1 MLVGLDR
8 GLGAWIVTVP
18 EPTPRNGE
26 IWLRWRTK
34 QCMLVAL
41 DRGLGAWAVT
51 VPEPTLC
58 ILLPNFFI
66 CPVRWRLKHVVF
78 IPHGDFKNVGICA
91 QKAKILCAREAR

>member
-58 ILLPNFFI
+58 ILLSVHRLSTI
-66 CPVRWRLKHVVF
+66 YLVAVR
-78 IPHGDFKNVGICA
+78 
-91 QKAKILCAREAR
+91 KASRRGANCGAILLCAGDTQKVPVA